1 MVTIPEW
8 DDNKVLPP
16 IHPDTPEGQE
26 HENWYRAPY
35 VARLV
40 EFVTRFVTTPERV
53 ELMERFLNYRTALHQ
68 AGISQGFQW
77 INGSFVENIEQSS
90 RSRPPKDIDVV
101 TFFFREESTREG
113 YETLFDPE
121 ITKLN
126 FDVDGYGI
134 ELGRPLAVV
143 TAIDIGY
150 FHGMWSHR
158 RVDHVWK
165 GFIQVQL
172 DPEED
177 PPAQD
182 RLHAIKEDLDK
193 R

>member
-1 MVTIPEW
+1 M
-8 DDNKVLPP
+8 
-16 IHPDTPEGQE
+16 
-26 HENWYRAPY
+26 A
-35 VARLV
+35 
-40 EFVTRFVTTPERV
+40 EFVTQFATTRDRV
-53 ELMERFLNYRTALHQ
+53 DLIEKFLDYRDALHQ
-68 AGISQGFQW
+68 AGISEGFQW

-90 RSRPPKDIDVV
+90 RRRPPEDIDVV
-101 TFFFREESTREG
+101 TFFFRDESAREG
-113 YETLFDPE
+113 YEDLFDPD
-121 ITKLN
+121 ITKQN

-143 TAIDIGY
+143 TAMDIGY

-165 GFIQVQL
+165 GFIQVDL

-182 RLHAIKEDLDK
+182 RLRTIKEDLEK